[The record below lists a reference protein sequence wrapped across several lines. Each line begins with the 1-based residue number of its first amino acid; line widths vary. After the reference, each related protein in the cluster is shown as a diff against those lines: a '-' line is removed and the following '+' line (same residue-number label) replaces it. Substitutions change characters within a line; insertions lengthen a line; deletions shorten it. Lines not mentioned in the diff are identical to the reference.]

1 MLKKAI
7 IFLVLAIALWTSGWE
22 GSQAQQT
29 TPTSTPAAAT
39 VVPTPT
45 PGMVI
50 EVRQPAQPDQS
61 WWEKYAIVALIIS
74 GVIGGILA
82 LVFKNFLGPTVD
94 AWGERLLERLK
105 GDAGRF
111 LERYRPALAEEHR
124 YLKLVGISGKETIT
138 RPPLKEVYVS
148 LRVGSAQGDGVAKD
162 RSLTIAQAMGQH
174 GNLLILGE
182 PGAGK
187 STLLDWL
194 ILVFCKDIPQP
205 TLQAIGDLLPIY
217 LPLRACAG
225 DERPLVEM
233 MSDPALLPLSLPPP
247 ERFFADRLE
256 AGRCLVLLDGLDE
269 VIDQQARDRAAA
281 KIERLVRSYP
291 KNRYVVT
298 CRTAGWEEGLLQSD
312 FTRLLIRDF
321 DEADSQRFVAGWYR
335 AVRTQEVAA
344 RVGLSEEGRRRE
356 LAKAEQR
363 AERETQALI
372 TALGSSLGLSELARN
387 PLILSLI
394 ALVHSR
400 RRDLPQ
406 GRAKLYQE
414 CLEILLDVWD
424 RDDKLLDIKGL
435 TLNAKETVLRQI
447 AYDFHSRALTESSGD
462 ELERLIAPLLPS
474 LDCNLSAGEVLRQIE
489 ERSGILVARAQDRF
503 VFAHRTLQEY
513 LTAKVLA
520 ASPDRYGEI
529 LVHLRDEPWR
539 EVILLYVGLIEDA
552 TPLVRAILHQPD
564 DQDCNLL
571 FLAGQCLVEDVR
583 VDEDVRSQVV
593 EALDRSFRQSS
604 DPLSLERL
612 GRTLAA
618 IGGVDV
624 VDLFGSVLR
633 EGAAPQQTGAARALG
648 RLGARTPRP
657 EIVGLQL
664 VQALTAGENDLR
676 REAALALAALGWRG
690 EGALTTLTEA
700 RQDKEEKV
708 RAAALWALLELGQA
722 EQLGMVRV
730 PAGEFEMGS
739 DEDDPLAQAREK
751 PRHRLYLDTY
761 YIARYPV
768 TNAEFARFVDATGY
782 QAPYPWQDYAGRGRE
797 NHPVIY
803 VTWRDACA
811 YAAWIG
817 AHLPSEAQWEK
828 AAGWDAAQGAKR
840 RWPWGDAWDGNRC
853 NSAEARA
860 GTRGVMSRLRRLRP
874 GRREM
879 PETTPVGSYS
889 PRGDSPYGASDMAG
903 NVWEWCSSLWGD
915 DESSKPKFGYP
926 YDPDDS
932 REDME
937 AAGWRILR
945 GGSWYNDRTFVRC
958 AYRGRSNPGL
968 RYDNDGFR
976 VARGSLT

>member
-7 IFLVLAIALWTSGWE
+7 IFLVFAIALWSSGWE
-22 GSQAQQT
+22 ESRAQQT
-29 TPTSTPAAAT
+29 TPTPTPTAAT

-50 EVRQPAQPDQS
+50 EVRQPAEPPRG
-61 WWEKYAIVALIIS
+61 WFERYGVAALVIAA
-74 GVIGGILA
+74 VIGGLVT
-82 LVFKNFLGPTVD
+82 LVFSNLLGPTVQG
-94 AWGERLLERLK
+94 WGERLQERLK
-105 GDAGRF
+105 GETGRF

-124 YLKLVGISGKETIT
+124 DLKLVGISGKETIT

-148 LRVGSAQGDGVAKD
+148 LHVGSAQGDGATTD
-162 RSLTIAQAMGQH
+162 RSLTVAQAMAQH

-194 ILVFCKDIPQP
+194 ILVFCQEIAQP
-205 TLQAIGDLLPIY
+205 ALQAIGDLLPIY

-225 DERPLVEM
+225 DERPLIDM
-233 MSDPALLPLSLPPP
+233 MADPALLPLSLPPP
-247 ERFFADRLE
+247 ERFFAEQLE

-281 KIERLVRSYP
+281 KIERLVRAYP

-298 CRTAGWEEGLLQSD
+298 CRTAGWEEELLQSD

-321 DEADSQRFVAGWYR
+321 DEADTQRFIAGWYR

-344 RVGLSEEGRRRE
+344 RVGLSEEGRKRA
-356 LAKAEQR
+356 LAE
-363 AERETQALI
+363 AERRADREAQALI
-372 TALGSSLGLSELARN
+372 TALRSNLGLAELARN

-424 RDDKLLDIKGL
+424 RDDKELDVTGL
-435 TLNAKETVLRQI
+435 SLNAKETVLRQI
-447 AYDFHSRALTESSGD
+447 AYDFHSRALTESNGK
-462 ELERLIAPLLPS
+462 ELERLIGPLLPAV
-474 LDCNLSAGEVLRQIE
+474 DCNLSAAEVLRQIE

-529 LVHLRDEPWR
+529 LAHLRDEPWR

-564 DQDCNLL
+564 DHDCNLL

-604 DPLSLERL
+604 DPLTLERL

-624 VDLFGSVLR
+624 VELFGGVLR
-633 EGAAPQQTGAARALG
+633 EGAAPQQAGAARALG
-648 RLGARTPRP
+648 RLGARTARA
-657 EIVGLQL
+657 ETVGLQL
-664 VQALTAGENDLR
+664 VQALRAGDAGVR
-676 REAALALAALGWRG
+676 REAALALAELGWRG
-690 EGALTTLTEA
+690 EAALTALGQA

-739 DEDDPLAQAREK
+739 DEDDPMAQDWEK
-751 PRHRLYLDTY
+751 PKHRLYLGDY
-761 YIARYPV
+761 YIGRYPV
-768 TNAEFARFVDATGY
+768 TNAEFAHFVDATGY
-782 QAPYPWQDYAGRGRE
+782 QARYPWQDYAGRGRE
-797 NHPVIY
+797 NYPVVD
-803 VTWRDACA
+803 VTWHDACA
-811 YAAWIG
+811 YAAWLG
-817 AHLPSEAQWEK
+817 GHLPSEAQWEK
-828 AAGWDAAQGAKR
+828 AAGWDAQQGVKR
-840 RWPWGDAWDGNRC
+840 RWPWGDVWDASRC
-853 NSAEARA
+853 NSKEARA
-860 GTRGVMSRLRRLRP
+860 GTRGVMGRLRRLRP
-874 GRREM
+874 GQRDM

-889 PRGDSPYGASDMAG
+889 PRGDSPYGAADMAG

-915 DESSKPKFGYP
+915 DLNKPSFGYP
-926 YDPDDS
+926 YDPDDG
-932 REDME
+932 RENME
-937 AAGWRILR
+937 ARGIRILR
-945 GGSWYNDRTFVRC
+945 GGSWHTGRTFVRC
-958 AYRGRSNPGL
+958 AYRGRSHPG
-968 RYDNDGFR
+968 RWNDNGGFR
-976 VARGSLT
+976 VARGTLI